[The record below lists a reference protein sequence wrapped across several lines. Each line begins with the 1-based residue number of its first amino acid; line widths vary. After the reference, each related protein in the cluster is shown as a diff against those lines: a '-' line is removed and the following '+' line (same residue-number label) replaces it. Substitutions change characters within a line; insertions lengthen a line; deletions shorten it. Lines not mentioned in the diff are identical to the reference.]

1 MNSQVICIGAA
12 TLDAIVMTEGPLP
25 TDARIAVDQGGV
37 AGGGP
42 AATAAVAL
50 ARQGITVA
58 FAGRVGDDEAGAMVA
73 SGLARESVD
82 ISLLQVT
89 PNALTAFSAVVVDR
103 ATASR
108 LILTR
113 TGPLPPVAPTPALND
128 AVAAA
133 AWVHVD
139 QAGWGALAGLEE
151 GRGGALLSLDGGNPV
166 PGLDLSQVTLYA
178 PSEVGIRAA
187 SGLEDLDAAMH
198 WALDGGAA
206 LVVVTRGP
214 SGSIAMG
221 TIDLEAPDADA
232 QLRAG
237 GTDADRRSR
246 IDEPAAR
253 RSVVSTLGAG
263 DVFHGLL
270 LAAICD
276 GLSVREALRS
286 ANLGA
291 ALSCR
296 GLDGRSAI
304 PGRGTLRAALKRS
317 IASMR
322 AAPEEQGGTM
332 SPDPVASIQ
341 DAFRAIARPSGA
353 FAMVAIDQR
362 ESLRAMLATGDPWAV
377 ADTELVQFKQEV
389 ARELSS
395 RASAMLV
402 DRPLGLSAIA
412 AVGSLAPTCGLIVA
426 ADRLEQEPGGPISRV
441 TVDHDAPPAA
451 LTAGARALK
460 LLVPWRSDQSA
471 DARRALVLEFISMC
485 REAGL
490 LALVEAVVVDD
501 GLHPGSWHGSEGIL
515 AAAAEMAEHD
525 FDLYKAQVPTFGVGP
540 ADEIRDLSQQITAL
554 IGRPWVVLSNG
565 VPPERFE
572 AGVAAA
578 CRGGA
583 SGFLAGRAIW
593 TSALGEDDRA
603 AHLADVS
610 ARRLDRLA
618 AIVDEFARPWS
629 EAVAATT

>member
-1 MNSQVICIGAA
+1 MISQVICIGAA
-12 TLDAIVMTEGPLP
+12 TLDAIVVAERPLP
-25 TDARIAVDQGGV
+25 TDARIAVDEGGV

-50 ARQGITVA
+50 GRQGTAVA

-73 SGLARESVD
+73 SGLAREGVD

-89 PNALTAFSAVVVDR
+89 QNALTAFSAVVVDR

-113 TGPLPPVAPTPALND
+113 SGPLPPVAPTPALND

-139 QAGWGALAGLEE
+139 HAGWGALAGLEV
-151 GRGGALLSLDGGNPV
+151 GRGGALLSVDGGNPV

-198 WALDGGAA
+198 WALDGGAT
-206 LVVVTRGP
+206 LVVVTLG
-214 SGSIAMG
+214 SAGSIAMG

-237 GTDADRRSR
+237 GTDAGKRSR

-253 RSVVSTLGAG
+253 QSVVSTLGAG

-276 GLSVREALRS
+276 RLSVRDALRS

-304 PGRGTLRAALKRS
+304 PARRTLRAALKKS
-317 IASMR
+317 AASSG
-322 AAPEEQGGTM
+322 APPVDQGGTM
-332 SPDPVASIQ
+332 SPDSVGSIQ
-341 DAFRAIARPSGA
+341 DAFRALARTSGT

-402 DRPLGLSAIA
+402 DHPLGLAAIA

-426 ADRLEQEPGGPISRV
+426 ADRLEQEPGGPIRRV
-441 TVDHDAPPAA
+441 TVDHDAAPAA
-451 LTAGARALK
+451 IMAGASALK

-471 DARRALVLEFISMC
+471 DARRALVLEFTAMC

-490 LALVEAVVVDD
+490 LALVEAVVGDD
-501 GLHPGSWHGSEGIL
+501 GLHPGSWLGSEGIL

-525 FDLYKAQVPTFGVGP
+525 FDLYKAQVPTYGMGTS
-540 ADEIRDLSQQITAL
+540 DEIRDLSQQITAL

-565 VPPERFE
+565 VPAERFE

-593 TSALGEDDRA
+593 TSALGKDDRA
-603 AHLADVS
+603 AHLADIS
-610 ARRLDRLA
+610 ARRLERLA
-618 AIVDEFARPWS
+618 AIVDEFGRPWS
-629 EAVAATT
+629 AAVTATS